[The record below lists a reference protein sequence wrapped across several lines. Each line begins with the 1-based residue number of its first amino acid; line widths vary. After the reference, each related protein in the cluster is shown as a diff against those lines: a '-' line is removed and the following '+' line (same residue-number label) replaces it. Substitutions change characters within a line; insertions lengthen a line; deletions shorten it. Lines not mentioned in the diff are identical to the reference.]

1 MFRGSYL
8 VELKRSLGAIALAS
22 LGRAAST
29 SDWLSW
35 TQADYISLGTP
46 TTAKNISGSTIAGAL
61 SGQLI
66 PHPGPAANGDYAI
79 LRFTAPV
86 TASYDVVGPF
96 YAGDSGSMSGSVV
109 LGGNL
114 ALMLAGAA
122 MVGLAARRR
131 RP

>member
-1 MFRGSYL
+1 M

-35 TQADYISLGTP
+35 TKADYISLGTP
-46 TTAKNISGSTIAGAL
+46 TAAKNISGSTIAGAL
-61 SGQLI
+61 NGQLI
-66 PHPGPAANGDYAI
+66 LQPGPAANGDYAI
-79 LRFTAPV
+79 LRFAAPV
-86 TASYDVVGPF
+86 TASYDVVGQF

-114 ALMLAGAA
+114 ALIAGAA